1 MLLQNCILSVR
12 VYIFT
17 GKNNQKSRHDK
28 IHLEDAEKDAKIL
41 RHIYAGILLH
51 PTPDYLINCHIK
63 TCFQDSFKVA
73 SVWCSLRVSL
83 SRPCWY
89 DQSFTFIFLSSVISK
104 AALRDPER
112 LPRLQYIPSML
123 HRLPDLLRSNIWT
136 LDVPI
141 TI

>member
-1 MLLQNCILSVR
+1 MGPGNFQTSVKFLHTFCYGTLPCSQETHLTRVQLSHL
-12 VYIFT
+12 FDLT
-17 GKNNQKSRHDK
+17 SRATFH
-28 IHLEDAEKDAKIL
+28 
-41 RHIYAGILLH
+41 
-51 PTPDYLINCHIK
+51 
-63 TCFQDSFKVA
+63 VA

-89 DQSFTFIFLSSVISK
+89 DQSFSFIFLSSVISK